1 MGDGKFM
8 TLMFGLQTVNAIK
21 VSIAKFELLK
31 QVFRGLSVGYKGVA
45 LALVMELWKVIGLT
59 V

>member
-31 QVFRGLSVGYKGVA
+31 QVFRGPSVGYKGVA
-45 LALVMELWKVIGLT
+45 LALAMELWKVT
-59 V
+59 